1 MVCQIVLEDLS
12 LILYMKLKFKAMK
25 KVIVF
30 LILLLS
36 VNTSS
41 LWSANELANDS
52 NDVVLRKKDRDNPRP
67 RMPEYVPIACFYSD
81 GSLFFTFMEDLG
93 ELEISVTNLNT
104 GVEIIDEIDS
114 FCGNAL
120 LEVSESSGEY
130 QIEITTETDDSYY
143 GEYTL

>member
-1 MVCQIVLEDLS
+1 
-12 LILYMKLKFKAMK
+12 MK

-120 LEVSESSGEY
+120 LEVPESSGEY

>member
-1 MVCQIVLEDLS
+1 
-12 LILYMKLKFKAMK
+12 MK
-25 KVIVF
+25 KA
-30 LILLLS
+30 LLLLLALFWVNVNPIWSS
-36 VNTSS
+36 V
-41 LWSANELANDS
+41 DS
-52 NDVVLRKKDRDNPRP
+52 EKKDVEIKKGKGKNPNEVQPRDLIQ
-67 RMPEYVPIACFYSD
+67 VPIACFYSD

-120 LEVSESSGEY
+120 LEVPESSGEY

>member
-1 MVCQIVLEDLS
+1 MKRFV
-12 LILYMKLKFKAMK
+12 LILCALFFVQFSNIIRAEEQRNIL
-25 KVIVF
+25 IVK
-30 LILLLS
+30 
-36 VNTSS
+36 
-41 LWSANELANDS
+41 
-52 NDVVLRKKDRDNPRP
+52 KKDSEDVPKQRP
-67 RMPEYVPIACFYSD
+67 RDLIQVPIACFYSN

-120 LEVSESSGEY
+120 LEVPESSGEY
-130 QIEITTETDDSYY
+130 QIEITTENGDSYY

>member
-1 MVCQIVLEDLS
+1 MKRVLLVLCVLFS
-12 LILYMKLKFKAMK
+12 
-25 KVIVF
+25 
-30 LILLLS
+30 LS
-36 VNTSS
+36 VSS
-41 LWSANELANDS
+41 ALADNGNS
-52 NDVVLRKKDRDNPRP
+52 KPVEMHKGEAKDPNKVRP
-67 RMPEYVPIACFYSD
+67 RDLIQVPIACFYSD